1 MAFRSLLVPVLLI
14 LTLVLDGTAAAT
26 AAVRMQAAALAR
38 APAVEASVESAAAD
52 CHERHGQRVPLAS
65 AVAAHGVHTA
75 HRRWPAGSTTTT
87 GTARTTASEA
97 SPLCL
102 GFPPRRL
109 VVIIVNQ
116 V

>member
-1 MAFRSLLVPVLLI
+1 MAFRSLLLRVLLI
-14 LTLVLDGTAAAT
+14 LTLVLDGTA
-26 AAVRMQAAALAR
+26 V
-38 APAVEASVESAAAD
+38 AD

-65 AVAAHGVHTA
+65 AVAAHGAHTA

-102 GFPPRRL
+102 DFPP
-109 VVIIVNQ
+109 Q
-116 V
+116 ETTS